1 MQLVLNWV
9 TILLLLIISQ
19 SLLAS
24 GLLSFAKDNRRS
36 NRLLA
41 ILILLLSLW
50 LFDDLLRIG
59 RIYRQQPNLYFLP
72 IFYSFAFG
80 PLIWLYVQSLTHDGF
95 RLRTKHLWHFIPAIL
110 QGSLYWCLTFTS
122 YHTKAWYWEHI
133 HQPYTY
139 RVEFDGTW
147 LSLIIYGFLSFRLV
161 ADYQRWVKNN
171 FSEISGIRLNW
182 LKTILAALLVLCVQW
197 LVEIVMRDGFN
208 FYFNYDFTVQLLG
221 VLLLILAIGGLR
233 QSSLKGIQYEQPTVE
248 KEAFVPDSKV
258 LQAITTAM
266 EQDHLYLNPTLT
278 LAELSAQLK
287 LNSRVVSRHINACF
301 EQSFSDYVN
310 SYRVVAVKQ
319 RIDAGDL
326 QKFTLL
332 AIAMDCGFNPKTSFN
347 RTFKELTGITPSDY
361 KA

>member
-9 TILLLLIISQ
+9 TILLVLIISQ
-19 SLLAS
+19 SLLAG
-24 GLLSFAKDNRRS
+24 GLLLSAKENRRS

-41 ILILLLSLW
+41 VLILLLALW

-80 PLIWLYVQSLTHDGF
+80 PLIWFYVQSLTHEGF
-95 RLRTKHLWHFIPAIL
+95 RLQRKHLWHFIPAIL
-110 QGSLYWCLTFTS
+110 QGSLYWYLTFTS

-139 RVEFDGTW
+139 RIEFDGTW
-147 LSLIIYGFLSFRLV
+147 LSLVIYGYLSFRLV
-161 ADYQRWVKNN
+161 AGYQRWVKDN
-171 FSEISGIRLNW
+171 FSELSGIRLNW
-182 LKTILAALLVLCVQW
+182 LKIILAALLLLCLQW
-197 LVEIVMRDGFN
+197 LVDIVMRDGFN

-233 QSSLKGIQYEQPTVE
+233 QSSLKGIQYETPALE
-248 KEAFVPDSKV
+248 KEAFVPDPKI
-258 LQAITTAM
+258 LQKITSAM
-266 EQDHLYLNPTLT
+266 EQYQLYLNPTLT
-278 LAELSAQLK
+278 LSELSAQLK
-287 LNSRVVSRHINACF
+287 LNSRIVSRHINTCF
-301 EQSFSDYVN
+301 ELSFNDYVN
-310 SYRVVAVKQ
+310 SYRVEAVKG

-332 AIAMDCGFNPKTSFN
+332 AIALDCGFNSKTSFN
-347 RTFKELTGITPSDY
+347 RTFKELTGVTPSDY
-361 KA
+361 KG